1 MPRVLR
7 SWLPQGKTL
16 PDEVWAQRH
25 QRILVLLWLHVPA
38 LVVFALFQERTLLH
52 SLVEVLAVAVLA
64 VASTALRTHRR
75 VSTVVAA
82 LGLLTCSAILVHL
95 SGGVIEMHFHYF
107 VIVGVVTL
115 YQDWLPFLVAIAYVV
130 LQHGLAGALDPDSV
144 YNHAAAIENPWR
156 WAAIHGLFILGM
168 SSAGIASWRLNE
180 DLLRSTDDR
189 QERLSEAQEVAR
201 MGSWEWSVHTGHVT
215 WSDELYR
222 LVGEQPGRFVPTSE
236 ALLSKVHPDDRDA
249 VEADLR
255 RTLEEGRAH
264 ARDFRLVLPDG
275 TVRWV
280 HGRGRVA
287 AYRDGVPAVL
297 SGTAQNITE
306 RKELENELVHQAFHD
321 PLTNLANQALFRD
334 RVQHA
339 LARVARQPDLRL
351 AVLFL
356 DLDNFKTVN
365 DSLGHTTGDDLLT
378 AVAERLR
385 GCLRTTDTAARLGGD
400 EFAVLVEDLEALND
414 AVDMANRVLSAL
426 QQPFT
431 VARREVFVSASVGIA
446 FDTPG
451 TQSDQ
456 LLRNAD
462 LAMYT
467 AKRRGKARYEIFQPE
482 MHTAAMDRLEI
493 EADLRRA
500 LDRGELT
507 LRYQPIVVL
516 GTGRISGLEAL
527 IRWDHPERGMLRPDL
542 FVPLAEETGLIGEL
556 GRQVLVSACAQARRW
571 QLEHPT
577 DPPLRVSVNLSPR
590 QLLDDALAEQIP
602 GALGASGLPPSALVL
617 EITESAMMHDT
628 ESAVRKLHALK
639 DLGVWLAVDD
649 FGTGYSSLSYLQR
662 FPIDILKIDRSFV
675 SGIESDDEK
684 LSLVRAIVSL
694 AQTLR
699 LQTVAEGVETARQAE
714 VVTRLGCDLAQGY
727 HLAPPMDV
735 EVLGEVLRRGF
746 IATSPQAP
754 SPSTSST

>member
-1 MPRVLR
+1 M
-7 SWLPQGKTL
+7 T
-16 PDEVWAQRH
+16 
-25 QRILVLLWLHVPA
+25 
-38 LVVFALFQERTLLH
+38 
-52 SLVEVLAVAVLA
+52 
-64 VASTALRTHRR
+64 
-75 VSTVVAA
+75 
-82 LGLLTCSAILVHL
+82 
-95 SGGVIEMHFHYF
+95 
-107 VIVGVVTL
+107 
-115 YQDWLPFLVAIAYVV
+115 
-130 LQHGLAGALDPDSV
+130 
-144 YNHAAAIENPWR
+144 
-156 WAAIHGLFILGM
+156 
-168 SSAGIASWRLNE
+168 
-180 DLLRSTDDR
+180 
-189 QERLSEAQEVAR
+189 
-201 MGSWEWSVHTGHVT
+201 
-215 WSDELYR
+215 
-222 LVGEQPGRFVPTSE
+222 
-236 ALLSKVHPDDRDA
+236 
-249 VEADLR
+249 
-255 RTLEEGRAH
+255 
-264 ARDFRLVLPDG
+264 
-275 TVRWV
+275 
-280 HGRGRVA
+280 
-287 AYRDGVPAVL
+287 
-297 SGTAQNITE
+297 
-306 RKELENELVHQAFHD
+306 
-321 PLTNLANQALFRD
+321 
-334 RVQHA
+334 
-339 LARVARQPDLRL
+339 
-351 AVLFL
+351 
-356 DLDNFKTVN
+356 
-365 DSLGHTTGDDLLT
+365 
-378 AVAERLR
+378 
-385 GCLRTTDTAARLGGD
+385 
-400 EFAVLVEDLEALND
+400 LND

-507 LRYQPIVVL
+507 LRYQPIVAL
-516 GTGRISGLEAL
+516 GMGRISGLEAL
-527 IRWDHPERGMLRPDL
+527 IRWEHPERGVLAPDL

-556 GRQVLVSACAQARRW
+556 GRQVLASACAQARRW

-590 QLLDDALAEQIP
+590 QLQDDALAEQVP

-639 DLGVWLAVDD
+639 DLGVRLAVDD

-727 HLAPPMDV
+727 HLAPPMDA
-735 EVLGEVLRRGF
+735 EVLGEVLHRGF